1 MVTTSTRPSTDLAEL
16 LTSAGVEIRSAGER
30 EITGKCPVHART
42 TGKEDRSPSWSINAE
57 TGLWI
62 CFSCGARGTLSMLIA
77 ELIGADA
84 TWDVQKFI
92 IQNSINR
99 LNGKQ
104 HTEIAPVAN
113 VNEYS
118 KFIRVSDKKCAHRNL
133 DPDLVFR
140 YGVRW
145 NPNRKT
151 WAIPIISP
159 SAELK
164 GWQEKRS
171 GSVLNYPTGV
181 EKSKTL
187 FGVERF
193 RSKTAVLVE
202 SPLDVVRFAGVFSN
216 PQALASFGA
225 HISDT
230 QLQILTD
237 CADRIIVAL
246 DNDDAG
252 IAASQRVYKRIA
264 TPRRG
269 LLWWNYSG
277 TDAKDIGDMTD
288 DEIAQGL
295 ETATVV
301 PPWSHHV

>member
-1 MVTTSTRPSTDLAEL
+1 MTTSTRPSTDLAEL

-30 EITGKCPVHART
+30 EITGRCPVHVRT

-57 TGLWI
+57 SGLWI
-62 CFSCGARGTLSMLIA
+62 CFSCGAKGTLSMLLA
-77 ELIGADA
+77 ELLGSNT

-92 IQNSINR
+92 LQNSMNR
-99 LNGKQ
+99 LNGVSRSDD
-104 HTEIAPVAN
+104 APIVN
-113 VNEYS
+113 INEYA
-118 KFIRVSDKKCAHRNL
+118 KFTRVSDKRCAHRNL
-133 DPDLVFR
+133 DPDLVFQ

-145 NPNRKT
+145 NPDRKT

-171 GSVLNYPTGV
+171 GSVLNYPKGV

-187 FGVERF
+187 FGIERI
-193 RSKTAVLVE
+193 RSHTAILVE
-202 SPLDVVRFAGVFSN
+202 SPLDIVRFAAVFSR

-225 HISDT
+225 HVSDT
-230 QLQILTD
+230 QLSLLTQV
-237 CADRIIVAL
+237 ADRVIIAM

-252 IAASQRVYKRIA
+252 LAASKKIYKRIS

-277 TDAKDIGDMTD
+277 TTAKDIGDMTD
-288 DEIAQGL
+288 DEIERGL
-295 ETATVV
+295 TTATVV
-301 PPWSHHV
+301 PPWVS

>member
-1 MVTTSTRPSTDLAEL
+1 MTTSTRPSTDLAEL

-30 EITGKCPVHART
+30 EITGKCPVHVRT
-42 TGKEDRSPSWSINAE
+42 TGKEDRSPSWSINADS
-57 TGLWI
+57 GLWI
-62 CFSCGARGTLSMLIA
+62 CFSCGAKGTLSMLLA
-77 ELIGADA
+77 ELLGTDT

-92 IQNSINR
+92 LQNSMNR
-99 LNGKQ
+99 LNGVQ
-104 HTEIAPVAN
+104 RTEDAPI
-113 VNEYS
+113 VNINEFS
-118 KFIRVSDKKCAHRNL
+118 RFVRVSDNKCAHRNL
-133 DPDLVFR
+133 DPDLVYQ

-145 NPNRKT
+145 NSERRT

-171 GSVLNYPTGV
+171 GSVLNYPKGV

-187 FGVERF
+187 FGIERF
-193 RSKTAVLVE
+193 RSRTAVLVE
-202 SPLDVVRFAGVFSN
+202 SPLDIVRFAAVFSR

-225 HISDT
+225 HVSDA
-230 QLQILTD
+230 QLSLLND
-237 CADRIIVAL
+237 VADRIIIAM

-252 IAASQRVYKRIA
+252 LAASKKIYRRIG

-277 TDAKDIGDMTD
+277 TNAKDIGDMTD
-288 DEIAQGL
+288 EEIDRGL
-295 ETATVV
+295 TTATYV
-301 PPWSHHV
+301 PPWVA

>member
-1 MVTTSTRPSTDLAEL
+1 MTTSTRHSTDLAEL
-16 LTSAGVEIRSAGER
+16 LSSAGVEIRSAGER
-30 EITGKCPVHART
+30 EITGKCPVHVRT

-62 CFSCGARGTLSMLIA
+62 CFSCGAKGTLSMLLA
-77 ELIGADA
+77 ELIGSDA
-84 TWDVQKFI
+84 SWDVQKFI
-92 IQNSINR
+92 IQHSMNR
-99 LNGKQ
+99 LNNKT
-104 HTEIAPVAN
+104 HEVVDAPIVN
-113 VNEYS
+113 INEYAR
-118 KFIRVSDKKCAHRNL
+118 FERVSDKRCAHRNL
-133 DPDLVFR
+133 DPDLVFQ

-151 WAIPIISP
+151 WAIPIVSP

-187 FGVERF
+187 FGIERF
-193 RSKTAVLVE
+193 RSHTAVLVE
-202 SPLDVVRFAGVFSN
+202 SPLDIIRFAAVFSR

-225 HISDT
+225 HVSDT
-230 QLQILTD
+230 QLSLLTD
-237 CADRIIVAL
+237 VADCVIVAM

-252 IAASQRVYKRIA
+252 LAASKKIYKRIS

-269 LLWWNYSG
+269 IRWWNYKG

-288 DEIAQGL
+288 EEIERGL
-295 ETATVV
+295 TTATVI
-301 PPWSHHV
+301 PPWVL